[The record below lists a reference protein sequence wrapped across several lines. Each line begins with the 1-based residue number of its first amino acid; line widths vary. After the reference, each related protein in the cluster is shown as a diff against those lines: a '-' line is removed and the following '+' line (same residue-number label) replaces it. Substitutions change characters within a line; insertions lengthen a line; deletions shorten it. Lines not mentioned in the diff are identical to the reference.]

1 MIVIPTRD
9 KGKLLKGMKYTAS
22 FVHNN
27 GRNPS
32 YSEGTLYIP
41 GFGRQSVELFTDEE
55 GNPIPKVNYSTY
67 TECYPSTLKSGD
79 ILICKSDI
87 YKNLINGNLY
97 RIESITGIQKV
108 SRYRN
113 WTERQIK
120 FEGHNRKINFNS
132 WRFKKLPTDEA
143 RELALNAVLNDE
155 VVDLK
160 VDTKVRKIDVIPDKD
175 KRLILFLAKSIIDSK
190 RRLGA
195 IDWACEKMNSNLGIK
210 KEDYDKFMEM
220 PLKEILEIVKQD

>member
-1 MIVIPTRD
+1 MIVIPIKD

-22 FVHNN
+22 SVHNN
-27 GRNPS
+27 GRNSS
-32 YSEGTLYIP
+32 YIEGTLYIP
-41 GFGRQSVELFTDEE
+41 VFGRQSVDLFTDEN
-55 GNPIPKVNYSTY
+55 GNSIPKINYSSY
-67 TECYPSTLKSGD
+67 TECDPSTLRSGD
-79 ILICKSDI
+79 ILICQSDR

-97 RIESITGIQKV
+97 RIESITGLHKA
-108 SRYRN
+108 SKYRN
-113 WTERQIK
+113 WIEWQIK
-120 FEGHNRKINFNS
+120 FEGHNRKIKFNS

-155 VVDLK
+155 VLDLK
-160 VDTKVRKIDVIPDKD
+160 VDTKIRKIDALPDKD

-195 IDWACEKMNSNLGIK
+195 IDWACNKMSTNLGIK
-210 KEDYDKFMEM
+210 KEDYDKFMDM